1 MFIRLDLLSVSSGL
15 TRGASL
21 PFEITNKKSGA
32 RTDVSSSNFCT
43 ITGRPMPRPRRTRLV
58 SSRPAAERTRLWQPR
73 VWYLLGF
80 RELVFGDVPRILMP
94 FKGNLTLLPDGDWVL
109 EIPATCLLI
118 ILEIYVFV
126 FTWLFLNCY
135 YLQCMLWFFQ
145 SVSAKGV
152 KEMISVFQNSFNS
165 AHAWPVS
172 LVCSELFI
180 HCPESLLDCSEVRVC
195 AGDLHP
201 RAASRHPWP
210 WLSLQQERGC
220 RVSETL
226 TPPICLSR

>member
-1 MFIRLDLLSVSSGL
+1 MSPG
-15 TRGASL
+15 
-21 PFEITNKKSGA
+21 
-32 RTDVSSSNFCT
+32 SNFCT
-43 ITGRPMPRPRRTRLV
+43 IKGRTTPRPRRTRLV
-58 SSRPAAERTRLWQPR
+58 SPPAAERRLLWQSR
-73 VWYLLGF
+73 FWYLIGF
-80 RELVFGDVPRILMP
+80 RELVFGDVPRILTP

-135 YLQCMLWFFQ
+135 YLHYMLWFFQ
-145 SVSAKGV
+145 SVSAKDV
-152 KEMISVFQNSFNS
+152 KEMILVFQNSFNS

-172 LVCSELFI
+172 LVCSELSI

-201 RAASRHPWP
+201 CATSHHPWH

-220 RVSETL
+220 RDSEML
-226 TPPICLSR
+226 RPSSCCGCSNCGICLVLWVYLSPIKSTGLIM